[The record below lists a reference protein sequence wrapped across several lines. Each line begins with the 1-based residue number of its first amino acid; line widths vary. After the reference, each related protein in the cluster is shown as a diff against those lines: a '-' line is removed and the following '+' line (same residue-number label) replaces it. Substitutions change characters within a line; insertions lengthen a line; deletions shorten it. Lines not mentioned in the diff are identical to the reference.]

1 MFLKYFGGIEGGLME
16 SNKAVTNQFIKKRA
30 LRYSLPEFLR

>member
-16 SNKAVTNQFIKKRA
+16 SNEAVTNQFIWIPA
-30 LRYSLPEFLR
+30 YDLRE